1 MGRLPSIQTLQAFEA
16 AGRHQSYS
24 RAAEELGVTHG
35 AISHRIRELE
45 ARLGTRLFRRSAN
58 AMLLTPAGQELL
70 FSVRHGLGLL
80 ERAFQSAPR
89 KVGSQGLRVSVLP
102 AFAALWLVPRLH
114 ALRAAHPGLE
124 LELHSSVG
132 LADLGEVDA
141 AVRYGEGGWPGLA
154 ITKLTDE
161 WLFPVCSPAY
171 RDRLG
176 LAEPADL
183 VRATLL
189 HTSWHPWDLWL
200 REAGLTIPAGG
211 PSYPDSLLLLHAAA
225 AGEGVALGRGILVR
239 DEIRS
244 GRLVR
249 PFALSVRDRSAYYVV
264 HRPDSPR
271 LEAIS
276 AFREWL
282 AEQILHTAP
291 A

>member
-1 MGRLPSIQTLQAFEA
+1 MQTLQAFEA

-45 ARLGTRLFRRSAN
+45 ARVGTRLFRRNAN

-80 ERAFQSAPR
+80 ERAFQPPQQPKAGHQR
-89 KVGSQGLRVSVLP
+89 LRVSVLP

-114 ALRAAHPGLE
+114 GLRAAHPGLE
-124 LELHSSVG
+124 LELHSSVE
-132 LADLGEVDA
+132 LEDLGEVEA
-141 AVRYGEGGWPGLA
+141 AIRYGEGGWPGLTVTRLA
-154 ITKLTDE
+154 EE

-176 LAEPADL
+176 LAAPADL
-183 VRATLL
+183 ARATLL
-189 HTSWHPWDLWL
+189 HTGWHPWSLWL

-249 PFALSVRDRSAYYVV
+249 PFALSVRDRSAYHLV
-264 HRPDSPR
+264 HRPDNPR

-282 AEQILHTAP
+282 AEQIP